1 MADQRRDPEKRP
13 SPDALLEA
21 ARREND
27 QAGRLKIF
35 VGAAPGVGKTYEML
49 ENAQAKRKAGAD
61 VVVGIVET
69 HGRAE
74 TEALLQGLEVLPRK
88 RIEYRDQILEE
99 MDLDALIARH
109 PQIALVDELAHTN
122 APGSRHPKR
131 YLDVEELLSRGID
144 VYTAV
149 NIQHLESLNDV
160 VAQITH
166 VRVRET
172 VPDSIFDRA
181 DAIELIDLTPDDLI
195 QRLKE
200 GKVYVPKQ
208 AERALEHYFSPGN
221 LTALRELALRRTAER
236 VDEQLL
242 THMQAN
248 AIAGPWAA
256 GERVLVCV
264 SEDPRAAGLV
274 RYARRL
280 ADRLHAPWTAISIE
294 TTRSLQLTDEQ
305 RDRLADTLRLAEALG
320 GEALTIAAVGR
331 RIADDVINFAHANNV
346 TQIIIG
352 KSTRSRWF
360 EIMRGSVVH
369 DLVRSAGNIGVHV
382 IPGDE
387 LPVAPT
393 IKKTAVQT
401 AARPEPFDPKP
412 YLMALVIVAIGLG
425 AAELIQPRFGVENVD
440 LVFLTAVVV
449 VAVRYGLWPS
459 LLASVVASLCYN
471 FFFLPPVYTFTI
483 TDPTNIAAF
492 FFFMLIAVLVSNV
505 AARVRTQADSAIGRV
520 RTTESLYAF
529 SRKLASTATLDDV
542 LWATAYQIA
551 LMLKVRVVLLLP
563 EQGVLTVQ
571 AGYPPEDEL
580 DKADL
585 AAANWAWNN
594 DRPAGRGSDTL
605 PGAKRLFLPMRTGRG
620 PIGVIGIDDD
630 RTGPLLTPDQRRLL
644 DALVDQG
651 ALAIERVLLVADMD
665 RVKRTV
671 ESDRLRSALLTS
683 ISHDL
688 KTPLASVLGAASTMR
703 DLSSGLTDTQ
713 KRDLLA
719 TVIDESER
727 LNRFIAN
734 LLDMTKLESGA
745 IVPNTARHDIGEIVG
760 SALRR
765 AGKILARHKVSL
777 ELAADLP
784 MLELDAVLFE
794 QVLFNLLDNAAKYAP
809 ADTTISIRCSREK
822 DSIVLQILDEGG
834 GIPPAELES
843 VFDKFYRAQKG
854 DHVRPGTG
862 LGLAISRGF
871 VEAMHGTIS
880 AANRGDRSGAVLTI
894 RLPVPADA
902 RAFSSEVDTA
912 A

>member
-1 MADQRRDPEKRP
+1 MVRERRDPEQRP
-13 SPDALLEA
+13 SPEALLEA
-21 ARREND
+21 ARREES
-27 QAGRLKIF
+27 ASGKLKIF

-49 ENAQAKRKAGAD
+49 QSAHAKYKAGID
-61 VVVGIVET
+61 VVVGFVET

-74 TEALLQGLEVLPRK
+74 TEALVRGLEVVPRK
-88 RIEYRDQILEE
+88 RLDYRGQIVEE
-99 MDLDALIARH
+99 MDLDAVIARR
-109 PQIALVDELAHTN
+109 PKIALVDELAHTN
-122 APGSRHPKR
+122 AAGSRHPKR
-131 YLDVEELLSRGID
+131 YLDVEELLSHGID

-149 NIQHLESLNDV
+149 NIQHIESLNDV

-221 LTALRELALRRTAER
+221 PTALRELALRRTAER
-236 VDEQLL
+236 GDEQLL

-256 GERVLVCV
+256 GERILVCV

-274 RYARRL
+274 RYTRRL
-280 ADRLHAPWTAISIE
+280 ADRLHAPFTAISIE
-294 TTRSLQLTDEQ
+294 TRRSLQLSDEE
-305 RDRLADTLRLAEALG
+305 RDRLADTLRLAESLG
-320 GEALTIAAVGR
+320 GEALTIPAVGR
-331 RIADDVINFAHANNV
+331 RIADDVINFAQGNNV
-346 TQIIIG
+346 TQIVIG
-352 KSTRSRWF
+352 KSSRSRWF
-360 EIMRGSVVH
+360 EMTRGSVVH
-369 DLVRSAGNIGVHV
+369 DLVRRAGNISVHV

-387 LPVAPT
+387 LPEEPAP
-393 IKKTAVQT
+393 KTAVQT
-401 AARPEPFDPKP
+401 AARSDPFDARPYLKALGITALGLAAAVAIKP
-412 YLMALVIVAIGLG
+412 Y
-425 AAELIQPRFGVENVD
+425 FGIENVD
-440 LVFLTAVVV
+440 LMFLTAVVT

-459 LLASVVASLCYN
+459 MLASVAASLAYN
-471 FFFLPPVYTFTI
+471 FFFLPPVYTLTI
-483 TDPTNIAAF
+483 TDPTNVAAF
-492 FFFMLIAVLVSNV
+492 FFFMLIAFVVSNV
-505 AARVRTQADSAIGRV
+505 AGRVRTQADTAIGRI
-520 RTTESLYAF
+520 RTTEQLYAF
-529 SRKLASTATLDDV
+529 SRKLAGTATLDDV
-542 LWATAYQIA
+542 LWASAYQIA

-563 EQGVLTVQ
+563 EDGLLTVKS
-571 AGYPPEDEL
+571 GYPPEDQL
-580 DKADL
+580 DQADL
-585 AAANWAWNN
+585 AAANWAWSN
-594 DRPAGRGSDTL
+594 DRSAGRGSDTL

-620 PIGVIGIDDD
+620 PIGVIGIDND

-651 ALAIERVLLVADMD
+651 ALAIERVLLVEDMD

-671 ESDRLRSALLTS
+671 ESERLRSALLTS

-703 DLSSGLTDTQ
+703 DLAGALSDSE
-713 KRDLLA
+713 KRDLLG

-745 IVPNTARHDIGEIVG
+745 IVPNTALHDLGEIVG
-760 SALRR
+760 TALRR
-765 AGKILARHKVSL
+765 ASKILTAHKVEL
-777 ELAADLP
+777 VLAADLP
-784 MLELDAVLFE
+784 MLQLDAVLFE
-794 QVLFNLLDNAAKYAP
+794 QVLFNLLDNAAKYSP
-809 ADTTISIRCSREK
+809 PDTTIAIRSRRER
-822 DSIVLQILDEGG
+822 DQVVLDIADEGA
-834 GIPPAELES
+834 GIPPGELES
-843 VFDKFYRAQKG
+843 VFDKFYRVQKG

-871 VEAMHGTIS
+871 VEAMRGTIT

-894 RLPVPADA
+894 RLPVPAQTHA
-902 RAFSSEVDTA
+902 LDTA